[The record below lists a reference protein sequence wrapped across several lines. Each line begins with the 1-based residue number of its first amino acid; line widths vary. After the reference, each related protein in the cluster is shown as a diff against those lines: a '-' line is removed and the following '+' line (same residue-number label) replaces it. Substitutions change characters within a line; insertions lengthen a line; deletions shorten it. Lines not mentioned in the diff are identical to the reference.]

1 MRKFYL
7 YIFTLFTL
15 FVFKI
20 NNLHSQ
26 NGLYD
31 ISSIETTTTVVEN
44 NPNGSSSNYKAF
56 WAQQCSNP
64 TDNYNCGGFEGASGK
79 NVVTPEALNLTLT
92 STIRNSLNVGGT
104 YTEYADDLNSV
115 SKVNIYMVYLN
126 SSVNWRTNPGEI
138 VFEGE
143 ILGVYTDYDQTLY
156 FNGSNFPANAY
167 PVYTNSQAQ
176 SKFRDRKFEPNNYNS
191 SSWHCLLYTSPSPRD
206 GLLSR
211 MPSSA

>member
-1 MRKFYL
+1 MRKLYL
-7 YIFTLFTL
+7 YIFSL
-15 FVFKI
+15 FVLFLFKI
-20 NNLHSQ
+20 NNIYSQ

-31 ISSIETTTTVVEN
+31 ISSIDNATTVIET
-44 NPNGSSSNYKAF
+44 NPNSSANNYKAF

-64 TDNYNCGGFEGASGK
+64 SDAYNCGGFEGASGK

-115 SKVNIYMVYLN
+115 SVVNVYMVYLN

-143 ILGVYTDYDQTLY
+143 ILGVYSDYDQTLY
-156 FNGSNFPANAY
+156 FNGSNFQPMHTQFMLALKRKVNLEIE
-167 PVYTNSQAQ
+167 NLSQVITMVQ
-176 SKFRDRKFEPNNYNS
+176 LGIIHGIILEI
-191 SSWHCLLYTSPSPRD
+191 TMT
-206 GLLSR
+206 GIV
-211 MPSSA
+211 